1 MLDVLIIGAGPS
13 GLYAGYLAS
22 TQHLQFKILEATDA
36 SGGQIK
42 LYQDKPIYDM
52 ASYKEI
58 LGQSFIHNL
67 ESQLL
72 QHVSDVIMFHQE
84 VVDIKGSYPHFTIM
98 TKTDVFEAKHV
109 ILASGGGLF
118 LPKTLDI
125 KDEES
130 YINISYAVNNAKQ
143 YEGKN
148 LVIFGGGDS
157 AIDWAHYFMNK
168 GSNVSLIH
176 RRDTFRAQ
184 QHLLDEVL
192 KGSNVYTSY
201 QLDSVTGHPHISKIN
216 MKHVK
221 TLEEKTILC
230 DHLFVFY
237 GNIPQP
243 SLKHLPLITF
253 EKGYLVNSQM
263 MTSIDGIYATGN
275 MASYE
280 GKVQMIVTGL
290 GEAATAI
297 GSITNRLNP
306 KKKMSY
312 GSLT

>member
-22 TQHLQFKILEATDA
+22 TQHLQFKILEATQT

-58 LGQSFIHNL
+58 LGKSFIDNL

-72 QHVSDVIMFHQE
+72 QHVSDVIVFNQE
-84 VVDIKGSYPHFTIM
+84 VVDIQGAYPHFTIV

-118 LPKTLDI
+118 SPKTLDL
-125 KDEES
+125 ENENTYS
-130 YINISYAVNNAKQ
+130 NIHYAVESAKQ
-143 YEGKN
+143 YEGKH
-148 LVIFGGGDS
+148 LVMFGGGDS
-157 AIDWAHYFMNK
+157 AVDWAHYFMNK
-168 GSNVSLIH
+168 GSKISLIH

-184 QHLLDEVL
+184 QHLLDDVL
-192 KGSNVYTSY
+192 KGCDVYTSY
-201 QLDSVTGHPHISKIN
+201 QLETTTGHPHIKEITI
-216 MKHVK
+216 KHVK
-221 TLEEKTILC
+221 TLESKTISC
-230 DHLFVFY
+230 DHIFVFY
-237 GNIPQP
+237 GNIPKP
-243 SLKHLPLITF
+243 SLKQLPLITF

-275 MASYE
+275 MASYD